1 MAVNLDVQALRALIS
16 MDAGGLLIRKTSY
29 ASLRLRAL
37 KKKSKNPW
45 RSRFFYDTV
54 SIGQSD

>member
-54 SIGQSD
+54 SIGQ